1 MSGVGVQVRLSGAAA
16 IACGETTGMTRV
28 LRALSFLIR
37 KLMYSLVPQ
46 TTMTITATDRVA
58 IGWLT
63 TTRAKCCS
71 LSATHAVMGVEYEYA
86 IAR

>member
-16 IACGETTGMTRV
+16 IASGETGRMTRV
-28 LRALSFLIR
+28 LRALTFLIR
-37 KLMYSLVPQ
+37 KLTYSLVPQ

-71 LSATHAVMGVEYEYA
+71 LSATHAAMAVEYAYA
-86 IAR
+86 IAK

>member
-1 MSGVGVQVRLSGAAA
+1 MSGVGIQVRLSGAAA
-16 IACGETTGMTRV
+16 IAGGETGRMTRV

-37 KLMYSLVPQ
+37 KLTYSLVPQ
-46 TTMTITATDRVA
+46 TTMTITATDKVA

-71 LSATHAVMGVEYEYA
+71 LLATHAAMVVEYEYA
-86 IAR
+86 IAK

>member
-16 IACGETTGMTRV
+16 IAGGETGRMTRV

-37 KLMYSLVPQ
+37 KLTYSLVPQ
-46 TTMTITATDRVA
+46 TTMTITATDKVA

-71 LSATHAVMGVEYEYA
+71 LSATHAAIAVEYEYA
-86 IAR
+86 IAK

>member
-16 IACGETTGMTRV
+16 IACGETGRMTQV
-28 LRALSFLIR
+28 LRALTFLIR
-37 KLMYSLVPQ
+37 KLAYSLVPQ
-46 TTMTITATDRVA
+46 ATMTITATDRVA

-71 LSATHAVMGVEYEYA
+71 LSATHAAMAVEYAYA
-86 IAR
+86 IAK

>member
-1 MSGVGVQVRLSGAAA
+1 MSGVGVQIRLSGAAA
-16 IACGETTGMTRV
+16 IARGESGRMTQV
-28 LRALSFLIR
+28 LRALTFLIR
-37 KLMYSLVPQ
+37 KLAYSLVPQ

-71 LSATHAVMGVEYEYA
+71 LSATHAAMAVEYAYA
-86 IAR
+86 IAK

>member
-16 IACGETTGMTRV
+16 IAGGEAGRMTRV

-37 KLMYSLVPQ
+37 KLTYSLVPQ
-46 TTMTITATDRVA
+46 TTMTITATDKVA

-71 LSATHAVMGVEYEYA
+71 LSATHAAMVVEYEYA
-86 IAR
+86 IAK